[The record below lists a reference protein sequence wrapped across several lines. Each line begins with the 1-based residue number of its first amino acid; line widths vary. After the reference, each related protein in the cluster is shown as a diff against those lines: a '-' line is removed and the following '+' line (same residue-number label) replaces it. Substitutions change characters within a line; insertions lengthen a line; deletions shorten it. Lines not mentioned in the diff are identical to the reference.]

1 MICTHCKK
9 DLPEQMFSYNKTRK
23 SRNYKDDLCRE
34 CKKLKKEQYYHSKQ
48 GVIQTIYDSQKQASI
63 RRKHSL
69 PSYSKQELIEWL
81 ENNNSFNSLYTR
93 WVESNYQKDLKP
105 SIDRLDDFKPYTLD
119 NIRIVTFHENLKK
132 GHSDRV
138 NGIGTQGKL
147 CKRVIQLSLDNIFIK
162 EWYSIQEIQR
172 VLNINHQNIV
182 KVCQGKRKTAGG
194 YKWRYL

>member
-48 GVIQTIYDSQKQASI
+48 GVIQTIYDSQKQSSI

-119 NIRIVTFHENLKK
+119 NI
-132 GHSDRV
+132 
-138 NGIGTQGKL
+138 
-147 CKRVIQLSLDNIFIK
+147 FIK